1 MRLPASVGC
10 NLANICQ
17 LHQNMLNILQIATNW
32 LILLNIRFASFW
44 RFLCRLLI
52 FLLASLHKAE
62 NLKWQPNKNDSFFA
76 LVLQNENVSR
86 ILLLIVFY
94 KILDKSSRMN
104 SITWDWLMLLNSF
117 TNFLMYNTISLYIHK
132 HISYSV

>member
-52 FLLASLHKAE
+52 FPLASLHKAE

>member
-62 NLKWQPNKNDSFFA
+62 NLK
-76 LVLQNENVSR
+76 
-86 ILLLIVFY
+86 
-94 KILDKSSRMN
+94 
-104 SITWDWLMLLNSF
+104 
-117 TNFLMYNTISLYIHK
+117 
-132 HISYSV
+132 